1 LEAVVFY
8 GSQVRG
14 DAQEGSDIC
23 VRRLLFDYGA
33 LIKNKA
39 EAAARISLK
48 YDVAIS
54 TALVLS
60 EEYQTRN
67 TSFLMNAR
75 HEGVTV

>member
-1 LEAVVFY
+1 MRAEI
-8 GSQVRG
+8 
-14 DAQEGSDIC
+14 AQEGSDIDIMC
-23 VRRLLFDYGA
+23 VMRHPFDNGT
-33 LIKNKA
+33 LIRNTA
-39 EAAARISLK
+39 DAAARISLK